1 MPPLELEA
9 RVRVLTFLQ
18 ARGMAAADARGIDAA
33 CAQYAQGDFD
43 EYDLCTNECFEIW
56 RTNPALRPLEI
67 VTRAVRPLDE
77 PSATAAAST
86 AAAGTQALGKT
97 AAVDPPSV
105 TGTGTLAQQ
114 TERRKLVESRDAR
127 RKAMRSTM
135 SICPKC
141 KSTDFTTLEFEKQQR
156 AADEGADPWRRCE
169 NPKCRYEWRVRGIEV
184 NERKTAPQ
192 R

>member
-1 MPPLELEA
+1 MPALELEA
-9 RVRVLTFLQ
+9 RVRVLSFLQ
-18 ARGMAAADARGIDAA
+18 ARGMGAADARGIDSA

-43 EYDLCTNECFEIW
+43 EYDLCATECFEIW

-67 VTRAVRPLDE
+67 VARAVRPLDD
-77 PSATAAAST
+77 PAAATAGA
-86 AAAGTQALGKT
+86 QALGKPG
-97 AAVDPPSV
+97 AVDPMS
-105 TGTGTLAQQ
+105 GTAGTLAQQ
-114 TERRKLVESRDAR
+114 TERRKLAASRDAR
-127 RKAMRSTM
+127 RKAMRSAM

-141 KSTDFTTLEFEKQQR
+141 KSTEFTTLEFEKQER

-184 NERKTAPQ
+184 NERKTASQ